1 MHMICEAGAGR
12 AENLA
17 YVRITFLHGDN
28 AFFHHLAPTCAYTL
42 AAQSC
47 SHNTKIVDDMA
58 LNYIW
63 SGFFLVG
70 FIAALLQWL
79 FLGDTEIFKKIIDG
93 TFDSAK
99 MGVMDIALPLAG
111 VMTLWLG
118 IMNVGEKAGAIGVL
132 AKIISP
138 FFSRIFPEVPKDHP
152 ATGHMVMNFSANLLG
167 LDNAATP
174 FGLKA
179 MESLQT
185 LNPDKDT
192 ASNAQIMFLVL
203 HTSGLTLI
211 PLAIMAQR
219 SILGAKD
226 PSDIFI
232 PCMIATYVA
241 TVTGLIVV
249 AIKQRINLFDR
260 VVLAWLGGMTS
271 AIALLIYYFT
281 QYLTKPEIQLV
292 SKVASNLILFSI
304 IIVFIVGAMRKKV
317 NVYEAFIEGAKG
329 GIQTSL
335 TIIPYLV
342 GMLVAISVIRNSG
355 VLGFVVSGLEWVF
368 IHLGMTT
375 EFTPALPTAL
385 MKPLSGSGSKAMM
398 IDAMQTYG
406 VDSFVGRLA
415 CIFQGSADTT
425 FYIVALYF
433 GSVGIRKTR
442 YAISCG
448 LIADFA
454 GIIAAIFVAYMFF
467 G

>member
-1 MHMICEAGAGR
+1 
-12 AENLA
+12 
-17 YVRITFLHGDN
+17 
-28 AFFHHLAPTCAYTL
+28 
-42 AAQSC
+42 
-47 SHNTKIVDDMA
+47 MA

-63 SGFFLVG
+63 IGFFLVG
-70 FIAALLQWL
+70 FVAALAQWI
-79 FLGDTEIFKKIIDG
+79 FLGDTEIFKRIIDG

-118 IMNVGEKAGAIGVL
+118 IMNIGEKAGAVGWL
-132 AKIISP
+132 AKVISP

-185 LNPDKDT
+185 LNPQKDT

-219 SILGAKD
+219 AILGARD

-241 TVTGLIVV
+241 TVTGIIAVS
-249 AIKQRINLFDR
+249 IRQRINLLNG
-260 VVLAWLGGMTS
+260 VVLSWLGGMTA
-271 AIALLIYYFT
+271 AIVAFIWYITTFLS
-281 QYLTKPEIQLV
+281 KPEIETF

-304 IIVFIVGAMRKKV
+304 IVVFIVGAVRRGV

-355 VLGFVVSGLEWVF
+355 VLGFVVQGLEWL
-368 IHLGMTT
+368 IRLAGIDTA
-375 EFTPALPTAL
+375 FTPALPTAL

-398 IDAMQTYG
+398 IDAMKTYG

-433 GSVGIRKTR
+433 GSVGVKKTR

-448 LIADFA
+448 LIADLA
-454 GIIAAIFVAYMFF
+454 GIIAAISVAYVFF

>member
-1 MHMICEAGAGR
+1 M
-12 AENLA
+12 
-17 YVRITFLHGDN
+17 
-28 AFFHHLAPTCAYTL
+28 
-42 AAQSC
+42 S
-47 SHNTKIVDDMA
+47 

-70 FIAALLQWL
+70 FLAALAQFL
-79 FLGDTEIFKKIIDG
+79 FLGDTEIFKRIIDG
-93 TFDSAK
+93 TFDSART
-99 MGVMDIALPLAG
+99 GVMDIALPLAG

-118 IMNVGEKAGAIGVL
+118 IMNIGEKAGAIDLL
-132 AKIISP
+132 AKLIAP
-138 FFSRIFPEVPKDHP
+138 FFSRIFPGVPSNHP

-185 LNPDKDT
+185 LNPNKDEPT
-192 ASNAQIMFLVL
+192 DAQIMFLVL

-219 SILGAKD
+219 SILGAAD

-232 PCMIATYVA
+232 PCMVATYVA
-241 TVTGLIVV
+241 TMTGIIAVS
-249 AIKQRINLFDR
+249 IRQRINLFNR
-260 VVLAWLGGMTS
+260 VVVGWLGGIT
-271 AIALLIYYFT
+271 AFIVGVVWYFT
-281 QYLTKPEIQLV
+281 NFLTKPEIETF
-292 SKVASNLILFSI
+292 SKVFSNFVLIAVIGGFI
-304 IIVFIVGAMRKKV
+304 IGALRKKV

-335 TIIPYLV
+335 TVIPYLV
-342 GMLVAISVIRNSG
+342 GMLVAISVIRNAG
-355 VLGFVVSGLEWVF
+355 LLGFVVQGFGWLFS
-368 IHLGMTT
+368 HLGVNTD
-375 EFTPALPTAL
+375 FVGALPTAL
-385 MKPLSGSGSKAMM
+385 MKPLSGSAAKAMM
-398 IDAMQTYG
+398 IDTMQTYG

-415 CIFQGSADTT
+415 CVFQGSADTT

-454 GIIAAIFVAYMFF
+454 GVLAAIAISYVFF
-467 G
+467 H

>member
-1 MHMICEAGAGR
+1 
-12 AENLA
+12 
-17 YVRITFLHGDN
+17 
-28 AFFHHLAPTCAYTL
+28 
-42 AAQSC
+42 
-47 SHNTKIVDDMA
+47 MA

-63 SGFFLVG
+63 SGFFIVG
-70 FIAALLQWL
+70 FVAALAQWL
-79 FLGDTEIFKKIIDG
+79 FLGDTDIFKKIVDG
-93 TFDSAK
+93 TFESAK
-99 MGVMDIALPLAG
+99 SGVMDIALPLAG

-118 IMNVGEKAGAIGVL
+118 IMNIGEKAGAVGWL
-132 AKIISP
+132 ARVIAP
-138 FFSRIFPEVPKDHP
+138 FFSRIFPDVPKDHP

-185 LNPDKDT
+185 LNPHKDT

-211 PLAIMAQR
+211 PVAIMAQR
-219 SILGAKD
+219 AILGAKD

-241 TVTGLIVV
+241 TLTGIVAV
-249 AIKQRINLFDR
+249 SIRQRIDLLNR
-260 VVLAWLGGMTS
+260 VVLGWLGGMTA
-271 AIALLIYYFT
+271 AIATLIWYFT
-281 QYLTKPEIQLV
+281 VFLTKPEIELV
-292 SKVASNLILFSI
+292 SKVASNLILLSI
-304 IIVFIVGAMRKKV
+304 IIVFIVGAMRKGV

-329 GIQTSL
+329 GITTSL

-355 VLGFVVSGLEWVF
+355 VLGFVVAGLDWVF
-368 IHLGMTT
+368 VHLGMHT

-398 IDAMQTYG
+398 IDAMRTYG

-442 YAISCG
+442 YAIACG
-448 LIADFA
+448 LLADLA
-454 GIIAAIFVAYMFF
+454 GIVAAIFVAYMFF

>member
-1 MHMICEAGAGR
+1 
-12 AENLA
+12 
-17 YVRITFLHGDN
+17 
-28 AFFHHLAPTCAYTL
+28 
-42 AAQSC
+42 
-47 SHNTKIVDDMA
+47 MA

-63 SGFFLVG
+63 TGFFLVS
-70 FIAALLQWL
+70 FVAAMLQWL
-79 FLGDTEIFKKIIDG
+79 FLGDTEIFKRIVDG
-93 TFDSAK
+93 TFESAK
-99 MGVMDIALPLAG
+99 MAVMDIALPLAG

-118 IMNVGEKAGAIGVL
+118 IMNIGEKAGAIGFL
-132 AKIISP
+132 ARFIAP
-138 FFSRIFPEVPKDHP
+138 FFSRIFPEVPKEHP

-185 LNPDKDT
+185 LNPNKDE

-211 PLAIMAQR
+211 PLSIMAQR
-219 SILGAKD
+219 AILGAKD

-232 PCMIATYVA
+232 PCLIATYVA
-241 TVTGLIVV
+241 TITGIIVV
-249 AIKQRINLFDR
+249 GIRQRINLFDR
-260 VVLAWLGGMTS
+260 VLLGWIGGMTA
-271 AIALLIYYFT
+271 AIGALIYYFT
-281 QYLTKPEIQLV
+281 NYLTKPEIELV
-292 SKVASNLILFSI
+292 SKVSSNLILFSI
-304 IIVFIVGAMRKKV
+304 IAIFMVGAMRKKV
-317 NVYEAFIEGAKG
+317 NVYDAFIEGAKG

-342 GMLVAISVIRNSG
+342 GMLVAIGVVRNAG
-355 VLGFVVSGLEWVF
+355 ILGFVVSGFEWIFVQ
-368 IHLGMTT
+368 LGVTT
-375 EFTPALPTAL
+375 EFVPALPTAL
-385 MKPLSGSGSKAMM
+385 MKPLSGSGSRALM
-398 IDAMQTYG
+398 IDAMNTYG

-448 LIADFA
+448 LLADLA
-454 GIIAAIFVAYMFF
+454 GIIAAIFVAYLFF

>member
-1 MHMICEAGAGR
+1 
-12 AENLA
+12 
-17 YVRITFLHGDN
+17 
-28 AFFHHLAPTCAYTL
+28 
-42 AAQSC
+42 
-47 SHNTKIVDDMA
+47 MA

-63 SGFFLVG
+63 IGFFLVG
-70 FIAALLQWL
+70 FVAALAQWI
-79 FLGDTEIFKKIIDG
+79 FLGDTEIFKRIVDG

-99 MGVMDIALPLAG
+99 VGVMDIALPLAG

-118 IMNVGEKAGAIGVL
+118 IMNVGEKAGAIGWL

-185 LNPDKDT
+185 LNPNKDT

-219 SILGAKD
+219 AILGAKD

-241 TVTGLIVV
+241 TVTGIIAVS
-249 AIKQRINLFDR
+249 IRQRINLLNG
-260 VVLAWLGGMTS
+260 VVLGWLGGMTA
-271 AIALLIYYFT
+271 AIVAFIWYIT
-281 QYLTKPEIQLV
+281 TYLSKPEIETF
-292 SKVASNLILFSI
+292 SKVASNLILFTI
-304 IIVFIVGAMRKKV
+304 IIVFILGALRKGV

-355 VLGFVVSGLEWVF
+355 VLGFVVQGMEWVF
-368 IHLGMTT
+368 TRMGLDTA
-375 EFTPALPTAL
+375 FTPSLPTAL

-398 IDAMQTYG
+398 IDAMKTYG

-433 GSVGIRKTR
+433 GSVGVRKTR

-448 LIADFA
+448 LIADLA
-454 GIIAAIFVAYMFF
+454 GIIAAIAVAYVFF

>member
-1 MHMICEAGAGR
+1 M
-12 AENLA
+12 
-17 YVRITFLHGDN
+17 
-28 AFFHHLAPTCAYTL
+28 
-42 AAQSC
+42 S
-47 SHNTKIVDDMA
+47 

-70 FIAALLQWL
+70 FAAAILQWL
-79 FLGDTEIFKKIIDG
+79 FTGDTEIFKKVIDG

-99 MGVMDIALPLAG
+99 SAVMEIALPLAG
-111 VMTLWLG
+111 IMTLWLG
-118 IMNVGEKAGAIGVL
+118 LMNVGEKAGAIGWL
-132 AKIISP
+132 ARIISP

-185 LNPDKDT
+185 LNPNKDT

-219 SILGAKD
+219 AILGAAD

-232 PCMIATYVA
+232 PCMIATYAA
-241 TVTGLIVV
+241 TMTGIIAVG
-249 AIKQRINLFDR
+249 IRQRLNLFDP
-260 VVLAWLGGMTS
+260 VLLAWIGGMTA
-271 AIALLIYYFT
+271 AIAGLIWYFT
-281 QYLTKPEIQLV
+281 AFLTRDQIEVV
-292 SKVASNLILFSI
+292 SKVASNLILISI
-304 IIVFIVGAMRKKV
+304 IAAFIIGALLKKV
-317 NVYEAFIEGAKG
+317 NVYDAFIEGAKG

-335 TIIPYLV
+335 TVIPYLV
-342 GMLVAISVIRNSG
+342 GMLVAISVLRNAG
-355 VLGFVVSGLEWVF
+355 VFGLVMDGFNWVF
-368 IHLGMTT
+368 NALGLRTD
-375 EFTPALPTAL
+375 FVPSLPTAL
-385 MKPLSGSGSKAMM
+385 MKPFSGSGSRAMM
-398 IDAMQTYG
+398 IDAMKTYG
-406 VDSFVGRLA
+406 PDSFVGRLA

-442 YAISCG
+442 YAISAG
-448 LIADFA
+448 LIADLA
-454 GIIAAIFVAYMFF
+454 GVLTAIAVAYVFF

>member
-1 MHMICEAGAGR
+1 
-12 AENLA
+12 
-17 YVRITFLHGDN
+17 
-28 AFFHHLAPTCAYTL
+28 
-42 AAQSC
+42 
-47 SHNTKIVDDMA
+47 MA

-63 SGFFLVG
+63 SGFFIVG
-70 FIAALLQWL
+70 FVAALAQWL
-79 FLGDTEIFKKIIDG
+79 FLGDTDIFKKIIDG

-99 MGVMDIALPLAG
+99 SGVMDIALPLAG

-118 IMNVGEKAGAIGVL
+118 IMNIGEKAGAVGWL
-132 AKIISP
+132 AKVISP
-138 FFSRIFPEVPKDHP
+138 FFSRIFPDVPKDHP

-185 LNPDKDT
+185 LNPNKDT

-211 PLAIMAQR
+211 PVAIMAQR
-219 SILGAKD
+219 AILGAKD

-241 TVTGLIVV
+241 TVTGIVAV
-249 AIKQRINLFDR
+249 SIRQRINLLDR
-260 VVLAWLGGMTS
+260 VVLGWLGGMTA
-271 AIALLIYYFT
+271 AIALLIWYFT
-281 QYLTKPEIQLV
+281 EFLTKPELELV
-292 SKVASNLILFSI
+292 SKVASNLILLSI
-304 IIVFIVGAMRKKV
+304 IIVFIAGAMRKGV

-329 GIQTSL
+329 GITTSL

-355 VLGFVVSGLEWVF
+355 VLGFVVAGLDWVF
-368 IHLGMTT
+368 VHLGMHT

-398 IDAMQTYG
+398 IDAMRTYG

-442 YAISCG
+442 YAIACG
-448 LIADFA
+448 LLADFA
-454 GIIAAIFVAYMFF
+454 GIVAAIFVAYMFF

>member
-1 MHMICEAGAGR
+1 
-12 AENLA
+12 
-17 YVRITFLHGDN
+17 
-28 AFFHHLAPTCAYTL
+28 
-42 AAQSC
+42 
-47 SHNTKIVDDMA
+47 MA

-70 FIAALLQWL
+70 FIAALGQWL
-79 FLGDTEIFKKIIDG
+79 FLGDTEIFKRIVDG
-93 TFDSAK
+93 TFDAAK
-99 MGVMDIALPLAG
+99 VGVMDIALPLAG

-118 IMNVGEKAGAIGVL
+118 IMNIGEKAGAIGWL
-132 AKIISP
+132 AKVIAP
-138 FFSRIFPEVPKDHP
+138 FFSRIFPDVPKDHP

-185 LNPDKDT
+185 LNPRKEE

-219 SILGAKD
+219 AILGAGD

-232 PCMIATYVA
+232 PCIISTYVA
-241 TVTGLIVV
+241 TVTGIIAV
-249 AIKQRINLFDR
+249 AFKQRINLLDR
-260 VVLAWLGGMTS
+260 VVLGWLGGMS
-271 AIALLIYYFT
+271 VAIGLLVWYFT
-281 QYLTKPEIQLV
+281 AYLSKPEIELV
-292 SKVASNLILFSI
+292 SKLVSNLILFSI
-304 IIVFIVGAMRKKV
+304 IIVFIVGAMRKGV

-335 TIIPYLV
+335 TVIPYLV
-342 GMLVAISVIRNSG
+342 GMLVAISVIRNAG
-355 VLGFVVSGLEWVF
+355 VMGFVVGALNWVLV
-368 IHLGMTT
+368 HLGIPTD
-375 EFTPALPTAL
+375 FTPALPTAL
-385 MKPLSGSGSKAMM
+385 MRPLSGSGSRAMM
-398 IDAMQTYG
+398 IDAMKTYG

-415 CIFQGSADTT
+415 CILQGSADTT

-433 GSVGIRKTR
+433 GSVGIRRTR
-442 YAISCG
+442 YAITCG
-448 LIADFA
+448 LIADAA
-454 GIIAAIFVAYMFF
+454 GVVAAIFVAYLFF

>member
-1 MHMICEAGAGR
+1 
-12 AENLA
+12 
-17 YVRITFLHGDN
+17 
-28 AFFHHLAPTCAYTL
+28 
-42 AAQSC
+42 
-47 SHNTKIVDDMA
+47 MA

-63 SGFFLVG
+63 IGFFLVG
-70 FIAALLQWL
+70 FVAALAQWL
-79 FLGDTEIFKKIIDG
+79 FLGDTEIFKRIIDG

-118 IMNVGEKAGAIGVL
+118 IMNIGEKAGAVGWL
-132 AKIISP
+132 AKVISP

-185 LNPDKDT
+185 LNPQKDT

-219 SILGAKD
+219 AILGARD

-241 TVTGLIVV
+241 TVTGIIAVS
-249 AIKQRINLFDR
+249 IRQRINLLNG
-260 VVLAWLGGMTS
+260 VVLSWLGGMTA
-271 AIALLIYYFT
+271 AIVTFIW
-281 QYLTKPEIQLV
+281 YLTTYLSKPEIETF
-292 SKVASNLILFSI
+292 SKVTSNLILFAI
-304 IIVFIVGAMRKKV
+304 IVVFIVGAMRKGV

-355 VLGFVVSGLEWVF
+355 VLGFVVQGLEWL
-368 IHLGMTT
+368 IRLAGIDTA
-375 EFTPALPTAL
+375 FTPALPTAL

-398 IDAMQTYG
+398 IDAMKTYG

-442 YAISCG
+442 YAIGYG
-448 LIADFA
+448 LIADLA
-454 GIIAAIFVAYMFF
+454 GVIAAIFVAYLFF

>member
-1 MHMICEAGAGR
+1 
-12 AENLA
+12 
-17 YVRITFLHGDN
+17 
-28 AFFHHLAPTCAYTL
+28 
-42 AAQSC
+42 
-47 SHNTKIVDDMA
+47 MA

-63 SGFFLVG
+63 IGFFLVG
-70 FIAALLQWL
+70 FVAALAQWI
-79 FLGDTEIFKKIIDG
+79 FLGDTEIFKRIIDG
-93 TFDSAK
+93 TFDAAK

-118 IMNVGEKAGAIGVL
+118 IMNVGEKAGAVGWL
-132 AKIISP
+132 AKVISP

-185 LNPDKDT
+185 LNPNKDT

-219 SILGAKD
+219 AILGAKD

-241 TVTGLIVV
+241 TVAGIIAVS
-249 AIKQRINLFDR
+249 IRQRINLLNG
-260 VVLAWLGGMTS
+260 VVLGWLGGMTA
-271 AIALLIYYFT
+271 AIATLIWYFT
-281 QYLTKPEIQLV
+281 QYLTKPEIETV

-304 IIVFIVGAMRKKV
+304 IVAFIVGAMIKRV

-342 GMLVAISVIRNSG
+342 GMLVAISVVRNAG
-355 VLGFVVSGLEWVF
+355 VLGFVVQGLEWV
-368 IHLGMTT
+368 IRLAGLDTA
-375 EFTPALPTAL
+375 FTPALPTAL
-385 MKPLSGSGSKAMM
+385 MKPLSGSGSRALM
-398 IDAMQTYG
+398 IDAMKTYG

-433 GSVGIRKTR
+433 GSVGVRKTR

-448 LIADFA
+448 LIADLA
-454 GIIAAIFVAYMFF
+454 GIIAAISVAYVFF

>member
-1 MHMICEAGAGR
+1 M
-12 AENLA
+12 
-17 YVRITFLHGDN
+17 
-28 AFFHHLAPTCAYTL
+28 
-42 AAQSC
+42 S
-47 SHNTKIVDDMA
+47 

-63 SGFFLVG
+63 AGFFLVG
-70 FIAALLQWL
+70 FAAAVAQWI

-93 TFDSAK
+93 TFDSARSA
-99 MGVMDIALPLAG
+99 VMDIALPLAG

-118 IMNVGEKAGAIGVL
+118 IMNIGEKAGAIAWF
-132 AKIISP
+132 AKVIAP

-179 MESLQT
+179 MESLQS

-219 SILGAKD
+219 AILGAKD

-241 TVTGLIVV
+241 TVAGIIAVS
-249 AIKQRINLFDR
+249 IRQKINLFDS
-260 VVLAWLGGMTS
+260 VLLSWMGGITA
-271 AIALLIYYFT
+271 AILAMIWYFT
-281 QYLTKPEIQLV
+281 NYLSKTEIETV
-292 SKVASNLILFSI
+292 SKVVSNLILMGVI
-304 IIVFIVGAMRKKV
+304 TVFLVGAMRRKV

-329 GIQTSL
+329 GIQTSI
-335 TIIPYLV
+335 TVIPYLV
-342 GMLVAISVIRNSG
+342 GMLVAIGVFRNAG
-355 VLGFVVSGLEWVF
+355 VFGFIVTGFEWLFSSLGFNTDFV
-368 IHLGMTT
+368 
-375 EFTPALPTAL
+375 PALPTAL

-406 VDSFVGRLA
+406 PDSFVGRLA

-448 LIADFA
+448 LIADLA
-454 GIIAAIFVAYMFF
+454 GVITAICVAYVFF

>member
-1 MHMICEAGAGR
+1 M
-12 AENLA
+12 N
-17 YVRITFLHGDN
+17 
-28 AFFHHLAPTCAYTL
+28 
-42 AAQSC
+42 
-47 SHNTKIVDDMA
+47 

-70 FIAALLQWL
+70 FAAALVQWIV
-79 FLGDTEIFKKIIDG
+79 LGDTEIFKRIIDG

-99 MGVMDIALPLAG
+99 LAVMDIALPLAG

-118 IMNVGEKAGAIGVL
+118 LMNVGEKAGAIGWL
-132 AKIISP
+132 AKIIAP
-138 FFSRIFPEVPKDHP
+138 FFSRIFPDVPKDHP

-219 SILGAKD
+219 AILGAKD

-241 TVTGLIVV
+241 TVAGIVAV
-249 AIKQRINLFDR
+249 SIRQRINLFDR
-260 VVLAWLGGMTS
+260 VVLGWLGGVTA
-271 AIALLIYYFT
+271 AIAALIWYFT
-281 QYLTKPEIQLV
+281 QYLTKPEIETV

-304 IIVFIVGAMRKKV
+304 IVAFIAGALRKGV

-335 TIIPYLV
+335 TVIPYLV

-355 VLGFVVSGLEWVF
+355 VLGYVVQGLEWL
-368 IHLGMTT
+368 IRQAGIDTA
-375 EFTPALPTAL
+375 FTPALPTAL
-385 MKPLSGSGSKAMM
+385 MKPLSGSGSRALM
-398 IDAMQTYG
+398 IDTMKTYG

-448 LIADFA
+448 LVADLA
-454 GIIAAIFVAYMFF
+454 GIVAAIAVAYVFF